1 MASVFGCS
9 INKCYI
15 TEMDG
20 LHSTAGWPCEKK
32 GYELRVLN
40 WITRRIYF
48 FHPKFLS
55 NSICYINVINVFN
68 HNCKILQ
75 QNWLY
80 IIRKKPFHQ
89 QWQQNN
95 VNFSITINTFSFPNN
110 WKWEMLYEEQNIQWK
125 HCISVLKLLI
135 VSNTT

>member
-1 MASVFGCS
+1 M
-9 INKCYI
+9 
-15 TEMDG
+15 
-20 LHSTAGWPCEKK
+20 
-32 GYELRVLN
+32 
-40 WITRRIYF
+40 
-48 FHPKFLS
+48 
-55 NSICYINVINVFN
+55 
-68 HNCKILQ
+68 LQ

-135 VSNTT
+135 VSNST